1 MWPLSFFLFFAT
13 AAPQQKPL
21 DVSQDFLHLRLPVM
35 QHRQFNATMG
45 RKLIEESQ
53 RNTCYT
59 MRSYFFRRQDGLA
72 PVPAGMTT
80 CTPASVLQQRQVSP
94 GPPVNFKPVSG
105 GGERGFRETKAR
117 EVSGSE

>member
-1 MWPLSFFLFFAT
+1 MWPLSIFLFVAIAT
-13 AAPQQKPL
+13 PPQQPL
-21 DVSQDFLHLRLPVM
+21 DVARDFRTLQLPVM
-35 QHRQFNATMG
+35 QHRQFDDATS
-45 RKLIEESQ
+45 RKLLEESR

-94 GPPVNFKPVSG
+94 GPTVKFLPLSATPD
-105 GGERGFRETKAR
+105 E
-117 EVSGSE
+117 

>member
-1 MWPLSFFLFFAT
+1 MWPLSIFLFVAT
-13 AAPQQKPL
+13 AAPQQQPL
-21 DVSQDFLHLRLPVM
+21 DVFQNFRNLKLPVM
-35 QHRQFNATMG
+35 QYSQFVQHRQFDDALG
-45 RKLIEESQ
+45 RKLLEQSR

-94 GPPVNFKPVSG
+94 RPTVKFVPLGATRD
-105 GGERGFRETKAR
+105 EQ
-117 EVSGSE
+117 